1 MKFVTARKLLTAL
14 ALIGLLAL
22 SACGKKGS
30 PTPAGPAQDVTY
42 PRSYPA
48 K

>member
-1 MKFVTARKLLTAL
+1 MKIERKSCL
-14 ALIGLLAL
+14 ALMLLGLLAL
-22 SACGKKGS
+22 SACGKKGA
-30 PTPAGPAQDVTY
+30 PTPVGPAQDVTY